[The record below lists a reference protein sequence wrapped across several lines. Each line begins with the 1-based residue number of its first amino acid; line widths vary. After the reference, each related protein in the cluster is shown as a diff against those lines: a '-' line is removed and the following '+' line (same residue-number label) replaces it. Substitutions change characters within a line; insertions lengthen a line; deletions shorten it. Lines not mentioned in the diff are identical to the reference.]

1 MAKKPTT
8 PLGWVLATLGSY
20 WLAVALLVNLF
31 LLTWLG
37 TLEQVEKGIH
47 RVQEEYFESW
57 WVLAKTGP
65 IRLLLPG
72 GYITMGLFTVNLLIG
87 GLVRIRKTRRT
98 AGVIVAHIGIALMMV
113 GGLVEHA
120 TSKYGR
126 IVLFEGES
134 GDQFEEYAGWELA
147 IWDASQQ
154 SGVTEYLIP
163 EEDFDDLTG
172 DSKRD
177 FTQFELPFE
186 VRLGHFFRNCQ
197 PRKAVGVGV
206 GGVTAPVCEDYFLEA
221 LPRQVEE
228 ERDFRGVYVWVKKP
242 DTTVEN
248 TFLWG
253 RRPVPWSFESGGR
266 TWAMVLRRKTYTM
279 PFSLRLEKFTKDDHP
294 GMTMAR
300 SFSSDVTKILPD
312 GTEEAVHIRMNEPLR
327 DGGLVIYQA
336 SYGPQ
341 QGQPGEPFS
350 VLAVSRNPSDR
361 MPWVAVSIIAIGL
374 AWTMFDRL
382 MEFIKRERAK
392 RDRAVAAGPG
402 KTTTAEA
409 AREGSAA

>member
-8 PLGWVLATLGSY
+8 PLGWLLATLGSY

-37 TLEQVEKGIH
+37 TLEQVDKGIH

-57 WVLAKTGP
+57 LVLAKAGP
-65 IRLLLPG
+65 VRLLLPG
-72 GYITMGLFTVNLLIG
+72 GLLTMGLFTLNLLVG

-98 AGVIVAHIGIALMMV
+98 VGVIVAHIGIALMMV
-113 GGLVEHA
+113 GGLVEHV

-134 GDQFEEYAGWELA
+134 GDQFEEYAGWELV
-147 IWDASQQ
+147 IWDASKNA
-154 SGVTEYLIP
+154 GVTEYLIP
-163 EEDFDDLTG
+163 EEAFDDLEGGATRRFL
-172 DSKRD
+172 RD
-177 FTQFELPFE
+177 ELPFDL
-186 VRLGHFFRNCQ
+186 VLSRFFRNCQ
-197 PRKAVGVGV
+197 PKRAVGSGIP
-206 GGVTAPVCEDYFLEA
+206 TAPVIEDYFLEE
-221 LPRQVEE
+221 LPREIEE
-228 ERDFRGVYVWVKKP
+228 ERDFRGVYVAVVSEGGAS
-242 DTTVEN
+242 VEE

-253 RRPVPWSFESGGR
+253 RRPLPWAVEAGGK
-266 TWAMVLRRKTYTM
+266 TWGIVLRRKTYTM
-279 PFSLRLEKFTKDDHP
+279 PFALRLEKFTKDDHP

-300 SFSSDVTKILPD
+300 SFSSDVTKVFPD

-341 QGQPGEPFS
+341 AGQAGEPYS

-361 MPWVAVSIIAIGL
+361 MPWIAVSVIAIGL
-374 AWTMFDRL
+374 AWAMTDRL
-382 MEFIKRERAK
+382 LEFIKRERSK
-392 RDRAVAAGPG
+392 RARSAGHASSG
-402 KTTTAEA
+402 EIA
-409 AREGSAA
+409 S

>member
-8 PLGWVLATLGSY
+8 PLGRIYATFGSY

-37 TLEQVEKGIH
+37 TLEQVDKGIH

-57 WVLAKTGP
+57 WVLAKAGP
-65 IRLLLPG
+65 IRFWLPG

-126 IVLFEGES
+126 VALFEGQS
-134 GDQFEEYAGWELA
+134 NDQFEEYAGWELV
-147 IWDASQQ
+147 IWDASKRT
-154 SGVTEYLIP
+154 GVTEYLIP
-163 EEDFDDLTG
+163 EEDFDDLQG
-172 DSKRD
+172 DERRKFERD
-177 FTQFELPFE
+177 ELPFDL
-186 VRLGHFFRNCQ
+186 VLSRFFHNCQ
-197 PRKAVGVGV
+197 PRRAVGSGIP
-206 GGVTAPVCEDYFLEA
+206 TSPVIEDYFLEA
-221 LPRQVEE
+221 LPREIEE
-228 ERDFRGVYVWVKKP
+228 ERDARGVYVAAVT
-242 DTTVEN
+242 DGGANVEE

-253 RRPVPWSFESGGR
+253 RRPLPWTVQAAGKD
-266 TWAMVLRRKTYTM
+266 WAVVLRRKAHSM
-279 PFSLRLEKFTKDDHP
+279 PFSLRLEKFTKEDHP

-327 DGGLVIYQA
+327 DGGLVVYQA
-336 SYGPQ
+336 SYGPPD
-341 QGQPGEPFS
+341 GQPGEPYS

-361 MPWVAVSIIAIGL
+361 MPWIAVSVIAIGL
-374 AWTMFDRL
+374 ALAMFDRL
-382 MEFIKRERAK
+382 FEFVKRERKK
-392 RDRAVAAGPG
+392 RDRAESTGAGKPKAASV
-402 KTTTAEA
+402 
-409 AREGSAA
+409 AREEVVA